1 MEVLIVPFV
10 VWLTIAC
17 VLGEEKMR
25 PRISRIVLP
34 LDVAL
39 GVRLAMARF
48 GFAEAQPALGVR
60 RDSGIGL
67 EVLISTIEVIQHHVG
82 IDLDARFVHRG
93 NHQPQFR
100 TTAVAR
106 FYRALLLIIAEVIMV
121 VDAIAAVIDAPIA
134 LCGNGRPQA
143 ADASGPKFRR
153 QRRKVIP
160 PCAVLCLV
168 IHRHIPIER
177 LHHHIVQR
185 LQRFFLLS
193 RASGERANS
202 NRYNNVFFK
211 SQILHIAYTY

>member
-1 MEVLIVPFV
+1 MEVLIVPFI
-10 VWLTIAC
+10 VWFALTR
-17 VLGEEKMR
+17 VLREEKMR
-25 PRISRIVLP
+25 PRISRVVLP
-34 LDVAL
+34 LDVAFR
-39 GVRLAMARF
+39 VRLMKSR
-48 GFAEAQPALGVR
+48 PNIR

-67 EVLISTIEVIQHHVG
+67 EVLIPTIEVIQHHVG
-82 IDLDARFVHRG
+82 IDLDARLVHHA
-93 NHQPQFR
+93 NHLLQFR
-100 TTAVAR
+100 TTTVAR
-106 FYRALLLIIAEVIMV
+106 FHRTLLLIIAEVIMV
-121 VDAIAAVIDAPIA
+121 VDAIATVIDAPVA
-134 LCGNGRPQA
+134 LCGNGRPQT